1 MSIGRMAALQAGLLL
16 VAMFANAAS
25 RDNAIRIKVLDSEAH
40 SVSLEGSD
48 VPKNCDQVNF
58 DAYCNNSRSSLLTNV
73 LLVQAGNDPPFR
85 IACTID
91 SKWSRCVL
99 LPKGESFDARKDKRG
114 ITVYYVDDNGKARSQ
129 LYTLVDTAGRPRPPV
144 SAAAVQ
150 PVPAVAVLQQ
160 NPPVPAPTT
169 PPASAQEVLP
179 EKVKCSFSSTPSGAE
194 ITLDG
199 RYVGNTPSVIGL
211 TTGTHVV
218 VLFTP
223 GFAQWKKELTVSSG
237 SEVTVSASLQKTQ

>member
-1 MSIGRMAALQAGLLL
+1 MSVRRVAALQAGLLL
-16 VAMFANAAS
+16 VAMFANATS
-25 RDNAIRIKVLDSEAH
+25 RDNMIRIKVLDSEAH

-58 DAYCNNSRSSLLTNV
+58 DAYCNNSRTSLLTNI
-73 LLVQAGNDPPFR
+73 LLVQEGNDPPFR

-91 SKWSRCVL
+91 SKWSRCAL
-99 LPKGESFDARKDKRG
+99 LTKGESFDAKREKRG
-114 ITVYYVDDNGKARSQ
+114 IIVYYVDDNGKARSQ

-150 PVPAVAVLQQ
+150 PVPAVAAPQQ
-160 NPPVPAPTT
+160 SAPVPAPT
-169 PPASAQEVLP
+169 PSSASAQEVLP
-179 EKVKCSFSSTPSGAE
+179 EKVRCSFSSTPPGAE

-199 RYVGNTPSVIGL
+199 RYMGNTPSVLGL

-218 VLFTP
+218 VLFAP

-237 SEVTVSASLQKTQ
+237 SEVTVNASLQRTQ

>member
-169 PPASAQEVLP
+169 PPAFAQEVLP